1 MDEPYDW
8 RDPLT
13 FPPAPL
19 WGWLVRVIWCF
30 VWNVS
35 TTTGWRAVIMKYMFT
50 AQCNG
55 DGIMTALM
63 FKLVSYK
70 LHFHQAFVCHG
81 TKTSQ
86 GKIQADCGF
95 SQSRQFI
102 STLTSTGLHCLC
114 EHVSIPTLAFSTKP
128 DRAASFVQKTLSSMT
143 CTPVSVKNPVS
154 QCSSEWG
161 SDFGHRTSKH
171 PWTRYWNQI
180 APVGCSVCEWL
191 SIETSGVLWIALHL
205 NSKRCIAPDEQVC

>member
-1 MDEPYDW
+1 
-8 RDPLT
+8 
-13 FPPAPL
+13 
-19 WGWLVRVIWCF
+19 
-30 VWNVS
+30 
-35 TTTGWRAVIMKYMFT
+35 MKYMFT

-70 LHFHQAFVCHG
+70 LHFHQAFGCHG

-114 EHVSIPTLAFSTKP
+114 EHVSIPTLAFSSKP
-128 DRAASFVQKTLSSMT
+128 DRVASFVQKTLSSMT
-143 CTPVSVKNPVS
+143 CTPVSNKKP
-154 QCSSEWG
+154 
-161 SDFGHRTSKH
+161 
-171 PWTRYWNQI
+171 
-180 APVGCSVCEWL
+180 
-191 SIETSGVLWIALHL
+191 
-205 NSKRCIAPDEQVC
+205 CITMLQ